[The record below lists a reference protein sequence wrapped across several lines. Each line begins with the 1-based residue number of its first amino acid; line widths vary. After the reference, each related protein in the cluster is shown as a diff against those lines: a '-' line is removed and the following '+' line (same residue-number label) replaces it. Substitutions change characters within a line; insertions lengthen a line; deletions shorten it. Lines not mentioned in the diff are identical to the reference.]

1 MKSKKRI
8 AVIIAIHNRLEFT
21 KRCLESLYK
30 KSDLAEI
37 DTFIVDDGSTDGS
50 SEWIKKNYSNI
61 QIIKGDG
68 NLWFGRAINI
78 GIKKAFDY
86 YSKYDY
92 FFIINNDTF
101 LVDGA
106 IDDMIKASNG
116 AFVVGSYYY
125 IEDLCQEST
134 GGFIWN
140 NLKGLEGI
148 SYSKNWEKL
157 KSNHQYVFVDSVSCT
172 CSLYPTKYIKNF
184 MRINIEI
191 HPHNRYDVMLAAICK
206 KEGAK
211 FKVSTDILAIHN
223 FCKDDRIKKKWY
235 DHSFKSYFNDLF
247 LDPLQTSYLLGLLH
261 SNIAIAPKFY
271 STLFVNFKLIIYSF
285 IKLSFLIFKP
295 FYKYFKK

>member
-1 MKSKKRI
+1 
-8 AVIIAIHNRLEFT
+8 
-21 KRCLESLYK
+21 
-30 KSDLAEI
+30 
-37 DTFIVDDGSTDGS
+37 
-50 SEWIKKNYSNI
+50 
-61 QIIKGDG
+61 
-68 NLWFGRAINI
+68 
-78 GIKKAFDY
+78 
-86 YSKYDY
+86 
-92 FFIINNDTF
+92 
-101 LVDGA
+101 
-106 IDDMIKASNG
+106 
-116 AFVVGSYYY
+116 
-125 IEDLCQEST
+125 
-134 GGFIWN
+134 
-140 NLKGLEGI
+140 
-148 SYSKNWEKL
+148 
-157 KSNHQYVFVDSVSCT
+157 
-172 CSLYPTKYIKNF
+172 